1 MQPPAKKFKSQAAL
15 VEGGA
20 FSRDSS
26 FATFIEVESSF
37 PVLEHNIT
45 SSRRLTPLQK
55 DSTLTRAGEESKLSG
70 DQVQQRD
77 SSSSV
82 GTGKTSMVHGDV
94 KKFEQITA
102 NYINIAVGTAVD
114 IVLENWSEIINLV
127 LFGCCMAAVIFTLM
141 LCFKQSKYM
150 CEAFGRQVFCVN
162 LSSVQ
167 PPDRC
172 GLYEGE
178 TDNGMHVL

>member
-55 DSTLTRAGEESKLSG
+55 DS
-70 DQVQQRD
+70 
-77 SSSSV
+77 
-82 GTGKTSMVHGDV
+82 TSMVHGDV